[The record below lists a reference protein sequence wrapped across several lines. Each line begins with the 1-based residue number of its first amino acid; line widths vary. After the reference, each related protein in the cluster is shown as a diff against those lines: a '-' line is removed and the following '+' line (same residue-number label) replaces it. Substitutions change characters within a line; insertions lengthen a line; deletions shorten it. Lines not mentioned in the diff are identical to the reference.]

1 MRINSITGKLIS
13 SIFITALLIYFMIKT
28 TSPKIIFVPFLICS
42 LSMTGKSLGFIL
54 NKEKIAVFFDKLFK
68 AGFFLFWFGFLI
80 VFCYIS
86 IRDKKYSM
94 FALTIPFWLVGI
106 YFLKRKL
113 FSSDK
118 EKEEKSK
125 INLIKFVSALLV
137 FSVLIAGLLLL
148 IFGIIKAEKIMIF
161 AGAFFVLGAGAFV
174 LFALTATGCF
184 DKIKTDVL
192 GLYVGIVFTLIGI
205 GIPAFKFTET
215 FSLLKTVQAFGL
227 WIFVP
232 ILMLTAGVFQ
242 IIKCIKNKFRGEKL

>member
-1 MRINSITGKLIS
+1 MRINSITGRMIS
-13 SIFITALLIYFMIKT
+13 SIFITALLVYFMIKS

-42 LSMTGKSLGFIL
+42 LSMTGKSLGLIL
-54 NKEKIAVFFDKLFK
+54 NKEKIAVLFDKLFK

-80 VFCYIS
+80 AFCYIS

-94 FALTIPFWLVGI
+94 LALTIPFWFAGI

-113 FSSDK
+113 FPSDK
-118 EKEEKSK
+118 EKQEKSK
-125 INLIKFVSALLV
+125 FNLIKFAGAGLV
-137 FSVLIAGLLLL
+137 FAALFAGLLLL

-161 AGAFFVLGAGAFV
+161 AGAFFILVAGVFV
-174 LFALTATGCF
+174 LLALTSTGCF

-215 FSLLKTVQAFGL
+215 LSLLKTVQAFGL

-232 ILMLTAGVFQ
+232 ILMLAAGVFQ
-242 IIKCIKNKFRGEKL
+242 IIKCIRKK